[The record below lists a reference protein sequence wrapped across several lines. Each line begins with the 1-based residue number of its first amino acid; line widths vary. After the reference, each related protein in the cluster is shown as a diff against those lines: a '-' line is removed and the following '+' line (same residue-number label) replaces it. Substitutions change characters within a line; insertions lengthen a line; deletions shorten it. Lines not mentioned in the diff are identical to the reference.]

1 MFFPGE
7 YTENGSVRKEPG
19 TCRGREKS
27 NMKLERE
34 DYIDPACPLCG
45 KPGETESAKPVPVD
59 RIQRKLW
66 EYEDAS
72 DWAGAERHLKYWL
85 AEAEMNRDRRGLL
98 MLNNELMGFYRKQ
111 GNREEALRHAEA
123 ADALVADLQ
132 MEDTVTAGTTWVNAG
147 TVHEAFGDPVG
158 GLDFFEKAR
167 ANYEKNLP
175 GGDERLGGLYNN
187 MALALTSCG
196 RWAEAKEMFRK
207 ALMVMEQQEHGEPE
221 QAITWLNLA
230 DALEA
235 ELGPEEAAE
244 YTEEYLDRAAEL
256 LDAPDL
262 PRNGYYAFVCE
273 KCAPVF
279 GHYGYFAE
287 EAELRKRVKEIREGT

>member
-1 MFFPGE
+1 M
-7 YTENGSVRKEPG
+7 
-19 TCRGREKS
+19 
-27 NMKLERE
+27 
-34 DYIDPACPLCG
+34 DPACPLCG
-45 KPGETESAKPVPVD
+45 KPGETESAQPVPID
-59 RIQRKLW
+59 RIMRKMG
-66 EYEDAS
+66 EYEDAA
-72 DWAGAERHLKYWL
+72 DWAGAERHLNYWL
-85 AEAEMNRDRRGLL
+85 AEAEMNRDERGSL
-98 MLNNELMGFYRKQ
+98 MLHNELMGFYRKQ
-111 GNREEALRHAEA
+111 GKKEPALDHAEKA
-123 ADALVADLQ
+123 SELVEKLG

-158 GLDFFEKAR
+158 GLVFFEKAR
-167 ANYEKNLP
+167 ENYEKNLKDA
-175 GGDERLGGLYNN
+175 DERLGGLYNN

-196 RWAEAKEMFRK
+196 RYGEALELFRS
-207 ALMVMEQQEHGEPE
+207 ALRVMEKQEHGEPE
-221 QAITWLNLA
+221 QAITLLNMA

-256 LDAPDL
+256 LDTESI

-287 EAELRKRVKEIREGT
+287 EAELRQRVKEIQEGHERT

>member
-1 MFFPGE
+1 
-7 YTENGSVRKEPG
+7 
-19 TCRGREKS
+19 
-27 NMKLERE
+27 MKLEKE

-45 KPGETESAKPVPVD
+45 KPGETESPQPVPVD
-59 RIQRKLW
+59 RIQRKLR

-85 AEAEMNRDRRGLL
+85 AEAEMNRDQRGQL
-98 MLNNELMGFYRKQ
+98 MLHNELMGYYRKQ
-111 GNREEALRHAEA
+111 GNREAAFLH
-123 ADALVADLQ
+123 ADAANALVSELQ
-132 MEDTVTAGTTWVNAG
+132 MEETVTAGTTWVNAG
-147 TVHEAFGDPVG
+147 TVREAFGDPVG

-167 ANYEKNLP
+167 ENYEKNLP
-175 GGDERLGGLYNN
+175 GNDERLGGLYNN

-196 RWAEAKEMFRK
+196 RWAEAKGMFLN
-207 ALMVMEQQEHGEPE
+207 ALRVMEQQKHREPE

-244 YTEEYLDRAAEL
+244 YTGEYLDRAAEL
-256 LDAPDL
+256 LDTPDL

-287 EAELRKRVKEIREGT
+287 EAELRKRVEEIREGT